1 MKFALVNGEKSEAT
15 KGAKGLCPSCGAE
28 LIAKCGEVKINHWS
42 HKGKRN
48 CDPWWENE
56 TEWHRA
62 WKNEFPTE
70 WQEVVHYDENGE
82 KHIADVKTNTDW
94 VIEFQHSYLKPEERH
109 SRNMFYNKLVWV
121 VDGSRRKTDKKQFS
135 KILKEGSRIIFGNP
149 LTIRVHFPD
158 DCRLLKEWSDSNSL
172 VFFDFNGNTENENSL
187 LWFLYPHIRSG
198 NIYLSRITRSG
209 FTGKSNNDGFENLV
223 REVITPMHKEI
234 LPMYEAK
241 CRERERKPT
250 TDMFLYGRKRGR
262 KRGRF

>member
-28 LIAKCGEVKINHWS
+28 LIARCGEVKINHWA

-82 KHIADVKTNTDW
+82 KHIADVKTQTDW

-109 SRNMFYNKLVWV
+109 SRNIFYNKLVWV

-135 KILKEGSRIIFGNP
+135 KILEESRKIIENP
-149 LTIRVHFPD
+149 PTIRVHFPE
-158 DCRLLKEWSDSNSL
+158 DCRLLNEWSNSNSF
-172 VFFDFNGNTENENSL
+172 VFFDFNGSNENENSL
-187 LWFLYPHIRSG
+187 LWLLYPNMRSG
-198 NIYLSRITRSG
+198 NIYLSYITRSG
-209 FTGKSNNDGFENLV
+209 FTQLSNNDGFDKLV
-223 REVITPMHKEI
+223 RDVITPMHKEI

-241 CRERERKPT
+241 HRPRV
-250 TDMFLYGRKRGR
+250 
-262 KRGRF
+262 

>member
-28 LIAKCGEVKINHWS
+28 LIARCGEVKINHWA
-42 HKGKRN
+42 HKGKRS

-82 KHIADVKTNTDW
+82 KHIADVKTQTDW

-109 SRNMFYNKLVWV
+109 SRNIFYNKLVWV

-135 KILKEGSRIIFGNP
+135 KILKEESRKIIEKP
-149 LTIRVHFPD
+149 PTIRVHFPE
-158 DCRLLKEWSDSNSL
+158 DCRLLIEWSNSNSF
-172 VFFDFNGNTENENSL
+172 VFFDFNGSNENENLL
-187 LWFLYPHIRSG
+187 LWLLYPNMRSG
-198 NIYLSRITRSG
+198 NIYLSYITRSG
-209 FTGKSNNDGFENLV
+209 FTQLSNNDGFDKLV
-223 REVITPMHKEI
+223 RDVITPMHKEI

-241 CRERERKPT
+241 HRPRV
-250 TDMFLYGRKRGR
+250 
-262 KRGRF
+262 